1 MSGPALI
8 ALLVVAIGFIVF
20 MTARVRMHPFL
31 VLIVTAYA
39 LGLLSGLP
47 AVDTIG
53 AIVAGFGGTIGYIG
67 IVIAA
72 GTVIGFILERSGG
85 ALVMATTVLRWVG
98 EARSAL
104 AMSITGGVVSIPV
117 FCDSGF
123 VILSSL
129 ARSLA
134 AKANASMAL

>member
-8 ALLVVAIGFIVF
+8 ALLIVAIVFIVF

-85 ALVMATTVLRWVG
+85 ALVMATTVLTWVG

-117 FCDSGF
+117 F
-123 VILSSL
+123 
-129 ARSLA
+129 
-134 AKANASMAL
+134 